1 MADTYTPEEINEI
14 FGAYN
19 RAIKDGT
26 PITADLTRQ
35 MKDAATGV
43 KNYTANLNNS
53 LKGLG
58 NTALKLAENL
68 KDGADGASVFND
80 SLEAT
85 AEAANQYV
93 QKWGTLGKILGGAAV
108 AAAKYAVAANKQGDA
123 LYKSYQDLTRFGQGT
138 ARGMDDVFSTMQKF
152 SYGIA
157 DLDKMTALLKENSKT
172 LALFGGTVAQGTE
185 KMANVADQFK
195 NSDLQAYFLKMG
207 ISVDNQNRGIAGY
220 IKQLTM
226 LGQTQGKNQAELT
239 RGAAAYLKEMEGL
252 TRLTG
257 QTREEME
264 QQRDAAMAIDQFAVQ
279 VSEMGD
285 QGKELQKVFNMLM
298 SVDPTGAKARAFAE
312 SVTGFAVGSK
322 EQNQLFQLSGG
333 KLGGMIDGLTKGTLS
348 AAQFM
353 DQLAPKG
360 AQLEMLKGMARV
372 PGQLRDFAGG
382 YSDIIKLNS
391 KNWTESAETA
401 DKSTEVTSDLTDAQV
416 ELRQAELRT
425 RDALQKMI
433 NDGVLP
439 TTRAMA
445 KLAGITDTA
454 AEGSK
459 SLWDKFWGGVK
470 KVFSGEDD
478 TSETGGDVNKAAA
491 TIRERESGGNY
502 QAQAKKTSAS
512 GAYQFIDTT
521 WQTLTKK
528 YGIGEEYSKAKL
540 APKDIQDAIAKKYI
554 AEILKESGGDI
565 SKVPLKWYTG
575 NIQGKISQQG
585 LDANNGLTPEAY
597 QKKWMETYKKQA
609 PSESAER
616 SGPTDK
622 PSSGTTGPTMPA
634 GDAAVMDRVRA
645 SQQSITGASGFQ
657 GILSGPASGYKPN
670 ITMHGTEELK
680 ITPNNQLDQPG
691 ATPVNSMMTQQTT
704 KLDQIV
710 QALQGNNNQ
719 EMMGAQI
726 DKLDRLIQIM
736 QNQVNISTKILQASR

>member
-26 PITADLTRQ
+26 PITADLARQ

-85 AEAANQYV
+85 AAAADQYV
-93 QKWGTLGKILGGAAV
+93 QKWGILGKILGGAAV

-157 DLDKMTALLKENSKT
+157 DLDKMTALLRENSKT

-239 RGAAAYLKEMEGL
+239 QGAAAYLKEMEGL

-298 SVDPTGAKARAFAE
+298 SVDPTGAKSRAFAE

-353 DQLAPKG
+353 NQLAPKG
-360 AQLEMLKGMARV
+360 AQLDMLKGMARV

-391 KNWTESAETA
+391 KNWAESAETA
-401 DKSTEVTSDLTDAQV
+401 DKSTEVTSDLTDGQV

-439 TTRAMA
+439 TTKAMA
-445 KLAGITDTA
+445 KLAGITDMA

-502 QAQAKKTSAS
+502 QAQAKGSSAS
-512 GAYQFIDTT
+512 GAYQFLDTT

-528 YGIGEEYSKAKL
+528 YGTGEQYNKAKL

-554 AEILKESGGDI
+554 AEILKESSGDI

-575 NIQGKISQQG
+575 NIQGKISKE
-585 LDANNGLTPEAY
+585 AMAVNNGLTPEAY
-597 QKKWMETYKKQA
+597 QKKWMESYKKQG
-609 PSESAER
+609 PSDMAESLG
-616 SGPTDK
+616 STTKSSNTTNGPTV
-622 PSSGTTGPTMPA
+622 PQS
-634 GDAAVMDRVRA
+634 DAAILDQVRA
-645 SQQSITGASGFQ
+645 SQQSITGASGFE

-691 ATPVNSMMTQQTT
+691 ATPVNSMMNQQTT
-704 KLDQIV
+704 KLDQMV
-710 QALQGNNNQ
+710 QALQDNNSQ
-719 EMMGAQI
+719 EMMSIQI
-726 DKLDRLIQIM
+726 DKLDLLIQVM